1 MSKLHSTGLAALLA
15 LSLGSAS
22 MAEPIKLH
30 PGNGRMS
37 FTIPHL
43 LSSVDGSFENFR
55 GQLNYVPEKI
65 ASSSISWEVNVRSVN
80 TGNSFRDKHL
90 IEPDYFD
97 ADKFATMSFVSQSVK
112 SVDANH
118 LEVTGKFT
126 LKGVTKT
133 ITVPVTVEEQKFE
146 CDFSLLRSDYGFT
159 GGRPAV
165 GDQVQVHLQVIP
177 SSSWFPAK

>member
-1 MSKLHSTGLAALLA
+1 MRNSLLVGLLA
-15 LSLGSAS
+15 LSFNAAA
-22 MAEPIKLH
+22 MAETIKLH
-30 PGNGRMS
+30 PGNGRIT

-55 GQLNYVPEKI
+55 GAFNYNPEKI
-65 ASSSISWEVNVRSVN
+65 TSSSISWEVNVRSVN

-90 IEPDYFD
+90 VEPEYFD
-97 ADKFATMSFVSQSVK
+97 ADKYATMSFVSQTVK
-112 SVDANH
+112 SVDASH

-133 ITVPVTVEEQKFE
+133 ITVPVTMEDQKFQ
-146 CDFSLLRSDYGFT
+146 CDFSLLRSDYGFS